1 MEQHLNTHHPE
12 YAHPRKLI
20 GVALPSSAAAAM
32 LLTPLEEERFGV
44 PIRPEFTLIAL
55 ATNKTASAGDKRRS
69 ANAALFATAVALGS

>member
-12 YAHPRKLI
+12 YAHPGKLI

-32 LLTPLEEERFGV
+32 LLTPLKEERFGV
-44 PIRPEFTLIAL
+44 SIRPEFTLIAL

-69 ANAALFATAVALGS
+69 ANAALFATAVASGS